1 MTFSD
6 FISGTDLAGSDLSV
20 LTMASTLLLSFAYGM
35 FIFWVYKRTYQGVM
49 YSKTFNVSLV
59 ALCMITSA
67 VIMAVTSNIILSLGM
82 VGALSIIRFRAAI
95 KDPIDIVY
103 MFWAIATGIIV
114 GAKLYVLSFM
124 FAVIMGVIF
133 LVFSNVSV
141 KNEPMLLIVNYT
153 DGNVEDHI
161 FKLLNE
167 KVGVYKVKSKT
178 KSSNSFEVTIEIRS
192 KKDKLKVVNEIDAM
206 ESVTNVA
213 MISYDGD
220 FAA

>member
-1 MTFSD
+1 MTFQD
-6 FISGTDLAGSDLSV
+6 LISGTDLVGSDL
-20 LTMASTLLLSFAYGM
+20 TAMGIAATLLLSFALGM

-49 YSKTFNVSLV
+49 YSKTFNVSLI

-82 VGALSIIRFRAAI
+82 VGALSIVRFRAAI

-103 MFWAIATGIIV
+103 MFWAIASGIIV
-114 GAKLYVLSFM
+114 GAGLYVLAII

-133 LVFSNVSV
+133 FVFSKVRTS
-141 KNEPMLLIVNYT
+141 NEPMLLIVNYD
-153 DGNVEDHI
+153 DGTVEDEI
-161 FKLLNE
+161 FKLLND

-178 KSSNSFEVTIEIRS
+178 KTNGGFEITVEIRS
-192 KKDKLKVVNEIDAM
+192 KKDKMKVVNQIDEM
-206 ESVTNVA
+206 QSVTNVA
-213 MISYDGD
+213 MVSYDGD